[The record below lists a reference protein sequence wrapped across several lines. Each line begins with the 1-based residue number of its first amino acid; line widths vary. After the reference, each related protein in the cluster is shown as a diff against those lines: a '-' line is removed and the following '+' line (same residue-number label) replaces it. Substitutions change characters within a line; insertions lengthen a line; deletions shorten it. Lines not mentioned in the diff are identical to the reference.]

1 LRGVATPAP
10 LLLQLIKAVLVIGA
24 VTIELAD
31 GLEFVVGVAHQNR
44 VVPAFEWISVLKVPS
59 TIADKPVAVA
69 APKVLNK

>member
-1 LRGVATPAP
+1 
-10 LLLQLIKAVLVIGA
+10 
-24 VTIELAD
+24 LAD